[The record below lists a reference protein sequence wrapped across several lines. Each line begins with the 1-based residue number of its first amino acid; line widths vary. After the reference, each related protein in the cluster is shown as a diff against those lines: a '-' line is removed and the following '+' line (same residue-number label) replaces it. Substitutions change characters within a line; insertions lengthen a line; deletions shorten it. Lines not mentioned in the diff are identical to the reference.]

1 MRNFA
6 IDGEIARMENILVS
20 FTDLN
25 AETLRNVAANLEEG
39 ETIDELT
46 ESLLRRYTETRDV
59 EASVNGEIV
68 GRAVARA
75 FRKSG

>member
-1 MRNFA
+1 MY
-6 IDGEIARMENILVS
+6 GEIASMEKTLVS

-59 EASVNGEIV
+59 EASVKGEII
-68 GRAVARA
+68 GRAVSRA
-75 FRKSG
+75 FRNQSGG